1 MTADS
6 VFVFTFEKNHYEA
19 DAQIYTLVDDVP
31 QRSNAGG
38 DVTFAINGVN
48 AAFDA
53 DFFSKNVIDY
63 EDDALLTATP
73 APGYHVAKIA
83 KRSAPDVNLI
93 TPNVGKSEE
102 RSYQWDDIKVTD
114 TIDVFFSL
122 NEYTVHAEAATP
134 AGNVALV
141 ELKPLSTDTVGETLT
156 AFGAGADLSVP
167 HGKGVRIYADPLPG
181 YHLTKWVFAD
191 GTPYENEVTLPT
203 VDVANSNRDSID
215 IDSRFLLSDTS
226 VVAYFEINKYNVKAT
241 AERLAADIEASGKV
255 QLTVNGISTPD
266 DETVS
271 VSDVEDNAE
280 LQLLITPATGR
291 HIKTI
296 VRIDTVNGVPSAP
309 VVLQDVAEDTHNSV
323 PKTITEPAVNS
334 AAYIVTFEPNGVN
347 FTLLNGAPD
356 KDSIRIGT
364 RPLSTVSRLDTVP
377 EYGKNVGIYAKPS
390 VGRSFIGFQ
399 RQDGTIEPSDATT
412 LIDGAYYK
420 DVRNI
425 QNDTVITALFGDCT
439 YDFTINA
446 VGRAKVKYTLSYQ
459 GTVYDQGLSDEG
471 GSLTVSAHHGD
482 VITIDSEADDCQQFQ
497 NWSNGNA
504 EGAFTVN
511 VDADAYADPATV
523 KNFTVTYATVEKAL
537 NLSKARVAPNQFSR
551 LAAVLSVD
559 GVTSTGDNNNDL
571 TCGDSYQISAT
582 EYTTSGDRFI
592 GWAPMN
598 TSGNYSP
605 ADVTI
610 ADPTTTI
617 DLTEDVSLVALYEP
631 ITYSV
636 TVQVNPGMETYGDV
650 SVDNAQFANSV
661 NVQALQ
667 GTDNQPLQYR

>member
-215 IDSRFLLSDTS
+215 IDS
-226 VVAYFEINKYNVKAT
+226 
-241 AERLAADIEASGKV
+241 
-255 QLTVNGISTPD
+255 P
-266 DETVS
+266 
-271 VSDVEDNAE
+271 
-280 LQLLITPATGR
+280 
-291 HIKTI
+291 
-296 VRIDTVNGVPSAP
+296 VP
-309 VVLQDVAEDTHNSV
+309 
-323 PKTITEPAVNS
+323 
-334 AAYIVTFEPNGVN
+334 
-347 FTLLNGAPD
+347 
-356 KDSIRIGT
+356 
-364 RPLSTVSRLDTVP
+364 PLRYLRRC
-377 EYGKNVGIYAKPS
+377 IL
-390 VGRSFIGFQ
+390 R
-399 RQDGTIEPSDATT
+399 
-412 LIDGAYYK
+412 
-420 DVRNI
+420 
-425 QNDTVITALFGDCT
+425 
-439 YDFTINA
+439 
-446 VGRAKVKYTLSYQ
+446 
-459 GTVYDQGLSDEG
+459 DQ
-471 GSLTVSAHHGD
+471 
-482 VITIDSEADDCQQFQ
+482 
-497 NWSNGNA
+497 
-504 EGAFTVN
+504 
-511 VDADAYADPATV
+511 
-523 KNFTVTYATVEKAL
+523 
-537 NLSKARVAPNQFSR
+537 
-551 LAAVLSVD
+551 
-559 GVTSTGDNNNDL
+559 
-571 TCGDSYQISAT
+571 
-582 EYTTSGDRFI
+582 
-592 GWAPMN
+592 
-598 TSGNYSP
+598 
-605 ADVTI
+605 
-610 ADPTTTI
+610 
-617 DLTEDVSLVALYEP
+617 
-631 ITYSV
+631 
-636 TVQVNPGMETYGDV
+636 
-650 SVDNAQFANSV
+650 
-661 NVQALQ
+661 
-667 GTDNQPLQYR
+667 